1 MYDTYMVEVHWYDG
15 SCEEKISYHALRA
28 KDWTGMVEQLNSYY
42 GNDMVSFTATWCD
55 MGMADL
61 SKEEYERLLQENA

>member
-1 MYDTYMVEVHWYDG
+1 MYDTYMVEVHWYE
-15 SCEEKISYHALRA
+15 SCVEKISYHALRA
-28 KDWTGMVEQLNSYY
+28 KDWTGMVAQLNAYY

-55 MGMADL
+55 MSMADL